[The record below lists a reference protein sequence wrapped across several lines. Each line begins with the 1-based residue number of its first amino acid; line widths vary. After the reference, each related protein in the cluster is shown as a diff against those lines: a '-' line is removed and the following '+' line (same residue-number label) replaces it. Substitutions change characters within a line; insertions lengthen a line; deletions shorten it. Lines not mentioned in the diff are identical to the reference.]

1 MTSVGVQWFRGSV
14 MLKVLC
20 LWSSLRDMKMQP
32 HSLKKFVLCLK
43 SAGEQ
48 LEAFAKTN
56 CSVGELHESAGGCL
70 LPHCTTSTVNERE
83 WKGTLQNLHLTWEM
97 PFCVMLDLSEYNVRS
112 EKDYQR
118 NAKVKDP
125 WTFVICI

>member
-56 CSVGELHESAGGCL
+56 CSVGELHESAGGCFASSL
-70 LPHCTTSTVNERE
+70 YNFDGE
-83 WKGTLQNLHLTWEM
+83 WKGMKGNFAKSAFNL
-97 PFCVMLDLSEYNVRS
+97 
-112 EKDYQR
+112 R
-118 NAKVKDP
+118 N
-125 WTFVICI
+125 TFVCDVGSVRI